1 MSKDR
6 GTAVD
11 KALDVLFH
19 IHEASEAQAVSDVA
33 RALEMPKSTVHR
45 LLTSLRRR
53 ALIEQDEVGRYQPG
67 LGALRLAAG
76 LLEREPV
83 VVAAHAVLAEE
94 ARDFGETFFL
104 VAARAGRLVVLEKAE
119 GTGVLRVSPEIGSEV
134 PARATAVG
142 KLYLAHAP
150 ELLNPSEPTR
160 YTDRTVVDEHELT
173 EEVEAARRLG
183 FALNDQ
189 EWIEGLV
196 VVAAPVF
203 SSGELVAAVCTAM
216 SVARLSSVEVEEV
229 ARRAMDAAERIESR
243 MRGLPA

>member
-1 MSKDR
+1 
-6 GTAVD
+6 
-11 KALDVLFH
+11 
-19 IHEASEAQAVSDVA
+19 
-33 RALEMPKSTVHR
+33 MPKSTVHR